1 MNSFFWIMDK
11 DKLQI
16 LHEHYKDT
24 FSHIQQYLKLR
35 DKLLLLIL
43 GVITLM
49 LFQVY
54 SPAQS
59 GEAVSQFIAKHLELK
74 SPIDIEFFGSL
85 IWFALLSLVVRYF
98 QTVVHIERQYSY
110 IHCIEDL
117 LSPCYES
124 KAFTREGKSY
134 LTNYSLFSNW
144 VWILYTIIF
153 PILLLIVIVFKIV
166 SELQSAKGISWL
178 LSINIVIFLC
188 VVVSTLLYLLVVHF
202 KK

>member
-1 MNSFFWIMDK
+1 MDK

-24 FSHIQQYLKLR
+24 FLYIQQNIKLR

-49 LFQVY
+49 LFQIY
-54 SPAQS
+54 SPVQS
-59 GEAVSQFIAKHLELK
+59 GEAVSLFITKHLELK
-74 SPIDIEFFGSL
+74 SLIAIEFLGSL
-85 IWFALLSLVVRYF
+85 IWFVLLSLVVRYF

-117 LSPCYES
+117 ISPCYEN
-124 KAFTREGKSY
+124 KAFNREGKAY
-134 LTNYSLFSNW
+134 LTNYPLFSTW
-144 VWILYTIIF
+144 TWILYTMIF
-153 PILLLIVIVFKIV
+153 PILLLIVLVVKIIGEIHAV
-166 SELQSAKGISWL
+166 KGFSWL
-178 LSINIVIFLC
+178 LNINIVIFLS
-188 VVVSTLLYLLVVHF
+188 VVVSTFLYLLLIHF